1 MRSYWLFGIMF
12 LVCCES
18 LTCNVDLFFPLKQD
32 GITGS
37 PAGFQESTGVYCHGC
52 FTDLSASQKED
63 QEPGVV
69 LQCSECKH
77 LFCFDCDVYVHESLH
92 NCPGCESLTDRHAHE
107 DENGDDMMS
116 PD

>member
-1 MRSYWLFGIMF
+1 MLPWTL
-12 LVCCES
+12 
-18 LTCNVDLFFPLKQD
+18 QD
-32 GITGS
+32 TANKATS
-37 PAGFQESTGVYCHGC
+37 AVPELEGVYCHGC

-92 NCPGCESLTDRHAHE
+92 NCPGCESLPARHHHE
-107 DENGDDMMS
+107 DENGDAMLLQ
-116 PD
+116 